1 MPKCNRCDE
10 EIVWRAENG
19 KQVPYSF
26 QIHYKSR
33 KHIEA
38 VRGGKKPKVKKPRAK
53 GPDLS
58 EEDQQMADTLTGQGW
73 NAEKV
78 EHLLPHAKGDTF
90 EARFRAVMA
99 YADSE
104 DR

>member
-1 MPKCNRCDE
+1 MSKCRDCDE
-10 EIVWRAENG
+10 VIDEWREERG
-19 KQVPYSF
+19 KWVPYSL

-38 VRGGKKPKVKKPRAK
+38 VRGKKPKVKKPRAK

-58 EEDQQMADTLTGQGW
+58 EEDQQMADSLTGLGW

-90 EARFRAVMA
+90 EVRFRAVMA